1 MLVSGKV
8 DAYLRSLSRTQ
19 MKVEE
24 KMGAVSRKWHVHLL
38 DTVWGI

>member
-1 MLVSGKV
+1 
-8 DAYLRSLSRTQ
+8 